1 MHRILIAASARV
13 AQLYKQKRCKY
24 AEGDPD
30 EGHSVG
36 VDWDS
41 STGVGHNGR
50 RWRRH
55 GDIACEVMEITDDM
69 DDDALGTALEEDTV
83 AETTD
88 VGDGRVTDVV
98 EVIVEVTMLVVV
110 LVDKE
115 LTEAVIALTTELLV
129 EAGEDWLTVD
139 DEHEDDE
146 DFGVET
152 IGLEDGDGVVIWVET
167 DVDDHELD
175 VIRGEVAGTDV
186 ELVIDCVVGVRVI
199 VVDKLCVVVERTV
212 TAVLKALVETALT
225 SELRVAGEG
234 VLLGVVIDVNVTG
247 QIVVETGMTE
257 VSIEKVPLS
266 GQLVTD
272 AGQLRTVT
280 SLVVYTVEMDTAA
293 MWNSVTT
300 LVVVSMAARPTAVA
314 CRLAEGFGQNMR
326 GLTACRGRPEEGDN
340 EFAQLH
346 LGGLRLASRWQVEG
360 VSESDVMEDC
370 LLSLME
376 LSEVDERTKA
386 AQISESSNQ
395 PHLSDGS
402 YRRWTSLAT
411 CNRTYVFIGME
422 RDCLSGDI
430 YILQMLHYWLLLLP
444 GAMIHA

>member
-1 MHRILIAASARV
+1 ML
-13 AQLYKQKRCKY
+13 
-24 AEGDPD
+24 
-30 EGHSVG
+30 
-36 VDWDS
+36 
-41 STGVGHNGR
+41 TGTG
-50 RWRRH
+50 
-55 GDIACEVMEITDDM
+55 
-69 DDDALGTALEEDTV
+69 
-83 AETTD
+83 
-88 VGDGRVTDVV
+88 
-98 EVIVEVTMLVVV
+98 
-110 LVDKE
+110 
-115 LTEAVIALTTELLV
+115 LT
-129 EAGEDWLTVD
+129 WLTV
-139 DEHEDDE
+139 E
-146 DFGVET
+146 FGVET

-300 LVVVSMAARPTAVA
+300 LVVVSMAARPTAPVVA
-314 CRLAEGFGQNMR
+314 APKRA
-326 GLTACRGRPEEGDN
+326 T
-340 EFAQLH
+340 
-346 LGGLRLASRWQVEG
+346 
-360 VSESDVMEDC
+360 
-370 LLSLME
+370 
-376 LSEVDERTKA
+376 
-386 AQISESSNQ
+386 
-395 PHLSDGS
+395 
-402 YRRWTSLAT
+402 TSLLN
-411 CNRTYVFIGME
+411 CILVDYV
-422 RDCLSGDI
+422 
-430 YILQMLHYWLLLLP
+430 WLA
-444 GAMIHA
+444 GGKSKASARVM

>member
-1 MHRILIAASARV
+1 ML
-13 AQLYKQKRCKY
+13 
-24 AEGDPD
+24 
-30 EGHSVG
+30 
-36 VDWDS
+36 
-41 STGVGHNGR
+41 TGTG
-50 RWRRH
+50 
-55 GDIACEVMEITDDM
+55 
-69 DDDALGTALEEDTV
+69 
-83 AETTD
+83 
-88 VGDGRVTDVV
+88 
-98 EVIVEVTMLVVV
+98 
-110 LVDKE
+110 
-115 LTEAVIALTTELLV
+115 LT
-129 EAGEDWLTVD
+129 WLTV
-139 DEHEDDE
+139 E
-146 DFGVET
+146 FGVET

-386 AQISESSNQ
+386 VRAAAK
-395 PHLSDGS
+395 L
-402 YRRWTSLAT
+402 
-411 CNRTYVFIGME
+411 ME
-422 RDCLSGDI
+422 EGR
-430 YILQMLHYWLLLLP
+430 
-444 GAMIHA
+444 